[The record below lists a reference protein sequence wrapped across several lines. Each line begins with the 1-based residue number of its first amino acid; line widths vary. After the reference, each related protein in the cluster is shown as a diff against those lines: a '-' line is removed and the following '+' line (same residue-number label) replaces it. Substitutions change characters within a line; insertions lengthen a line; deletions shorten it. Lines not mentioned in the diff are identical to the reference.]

1 MPRRRFVRVAAA
13 LAAAGLGVSALSACT
28 AASPI
33 KTKKPYA
40 ASDGVRAQFDTNLRA
55 ENLMLLTEE
64 KGAPAQLYGALVN
77 NSTEPATFI
86 VAVEGIDPVQVKV
99 PGNSIVHLPQE
110 GAAPVAGNF
119 TPGGT
124 IPASA
129 STDRG
134 GSVSLNVPVLDGTI
148 PPYDEVLPSAKP
160 SS

>member
-1 MPRRRFVRVAAA
+1 MPRRRFARAAA
-13 LAAAGLGVSALSACT
+13 VLAAAALGVSALSACT
-28 AASPI
+28 PASPI

-40 ASDGVRAQFDTNLRA
+40 ASDGVRAQFDSTLRA
-55 ENLMLLTEE
+55 ENLMLLTKE

-86 VAVEGIDPVQVKV
+86 VAVEGTDPVQVKV
-99 PGNSIVHLPQE
+99 PGNSTVHLPQE
-110 GAAPVAGNF
+110 GATPVSGEF

-124 IPASA
+124 VPASA

-134 GSVSLNVPVLDGTI
+134 GSVSLHVPVLDGTI
-148 PPYDEVLPSAKP
+148 PPYDEVLPTATP